1 MGINAMENQVYDPQ
15 QATESNVWGTVM
27 VVGLAIV
34 IVFAVGY
41 GIKWAWDK
49 FTVPAPVSAI
59 IEKATSGEPDA
70 GYRQYCENG
79 KCVLVKMCTAVNA
92 YCAAS
97 YDAKPGPQAGDI
109 VEEVNNFDHD
119 AAWAEVDAQMQRGE
133 IVPIPESQSVRVSV
147 QNANPPAGYHVSAD
161 GRVRPNP
168 PAGWKWAG
176 Q

>member
-34 IVFAVGY
+34 VIFAVGY
-41 GIKWAWDK
+41 GVKWAWDK
-49 FTVPAPVSAI
+49 FTVPSPVSAI
-59 IEKATSGEPDA
+59 IEKATSSDA
-70 GYRQYCENG
+70 GTGYRNYCVNG
-79 KCVLVKMCTAVNA
+79 ACVKVKMCTAVNDE
-92 YCAAS
+92 CGTMGHDGTDS
-97 YDAKPGPQAGDI
+97 
-109 VEEVNNFDHD
+109 EVNNFDHD
-119 AAWAEVDAQMQRGE
+119 AVWAEVDAQMQRGE
-133 IVPIPESQSVRVSV
+133 IPPIPETASVRVPV

-176 Q
+176 K